1 MEQLSLFKEVNP
13 GINVDD
19 PALRKRLEALVLPEG
34 FRSFGRTTQ
43 TGHHEIGI
51 ERESHGREGKPT
63 LVALP
68 GFCHGNWS
76 YIKLIE
82 ALAGQRIEISSPS
95 PYGETQS
102 SAMRKPIDEW
112 RMTDYA
118 EPYAH
123 YIHERKKEV
132 VLLGHSLG
140 GLQAQLLAAQLRGTV
155 KGLILV
161 NSVKPSN
168 LCRRLYSVAERDGAA
183 FEPANNMKWI
193 LEELF
198 NGTFPEDI
206 NWIIDHLNASVGS
219 NAVIDDYAGP
229 HGFVDPQKITQP
241 ILEFSGTE
249 DRGETTGTHGALDSL
264 RATELAGVVQGQRAS
279 ISHFFRTVGQSPFA
293 KKIDIQG
300 GSHNSLILGDDVK
313 AVADGIVEHYSMFY

>member
-13 GINVDD
+13 GIDIQD
-19 PALRKRLEALVLPEG
+19 PVLKKRLEALTLPDG
-34 FRSFGRTTQ
+34 FRSFSRPSK

-51 ERESHGREGKPT
+51 ERDSHGRGGKPT

-82 ALAGQRIEISSPS
+82 ALSGQRIEISAPS
-95 PYGETQS
+95 PYGEAQS
-102 SAMRKPIDEW
+102 NTLRKPIDEW
-112 RMTDYA
+112 KMADYV
-118 EPYAH
+118 EPYTH
-123 YIHERKKEV
+123 YINERKNDV

-140 GLQAQLLAAQLRGTV
+140 GLHAQLLAAQMRGAV

-168 LCRRLYSVAERDGAA
+168 LCHRLYPVAERDGVA
-183 FEPANNMKWI
+183 FEPAKNLKWI

-198 NGTFPEDI
+198 NGEFPEDI
-206 NWIIDHLNASVGS
+206 AWIIEHLNSSVGS
-219 NAVIDDYAGP
+219 NAVIDDYAGE

-249 DRGETTGTHGALDSL
+249 DRGETTGTHGMLDSL
-264 RATELAGVVQGQRAS
+264 RASELSGVIKGQRAS
-279 ISHFFRTVGQSPFA
+279 ISHFFSTVGHCPFA

-300 GSHNSLILGDDVK
+300 GSHNSLILGEDVK